1 MLPTIIILKR
11 SSSTAA
17 NCQFPLPRNL
27 FLDRQRQNKS
37 QAAWKIQ
44 RSPDRKSPPKQP
56 AFKFKSRNH
65 LNFHEQIHNSKCVRS
80 TFYLAPLLGIPFV
93 GSRRTR
99 ISIEF
104 RNVSRVDAP
113 IFHSTG
119 RKGKQTS
126 RGAVLFDRR
135 RDVSMINPLPPPS
148 VHRDIY
154 IFSTRESR
162 ECEIS
167 TTSSTIDRGGGNR
180 GCQSTRFWIK
190 VWLKVIV
197 SSNDRSSLPLAPFW
211 RRIKRSFLRGRAMKS
226 SISKQWHL

>member
-135 RDVSMINPLPPPS
+135 RDVSMINPLPPPLPPFIEIY
-148 VHRDIY
+148 IY
-154 IFSTRESR
+154 IFNERIAR
-162 ECEIS
+162 MRD
-167 TTSSTIDRGGGNR
+167 IDD
-180 GCQSTRFWIK
+180 
-190 VWLKVIV
+190 VV
-197 SSNDRSSLPLAPFW
+197 NDRSW
-211 RRIKRSFLRGRAMKS
+211 RRKSWLPEYTFLD
-226 SISKQWHL
+226 